1 MFIVFIYVRDPRHS
15 RVDKEKSIDSNLLC
29 HPCCI
34 AQVISRL
41 KGDRYMIDLLWSK
54 VDDSNNFSFL
64 KIKNKWHH
72 FLKGRNFKNTFLSVL
87 SISFFF
93 NKEFTFKF
101 SNVLALDD
109 NDQSMLVSV
118 SSSMLLFDLSSSSE
132 LNFSWFKP
140 ILHLSLFVKIGLLLR
155 QSQLLFLF
163 EFDWSL
169 LM

>member
-1 MFIVFIYVRDPRHS
+1 MFIVFINVRDPRHS

-34 AQVISRL
+34 AQEICRL
-41 KGDRYMIDLLWSK
+41 KEDRYMIDLLWSK

-64 KIKNKWHH
+64 KMKNKWHN
-72 FLKGRNFKNTFLSVL
+72 FLKGRNFKNTFL

-169 LM
+169 LI

>member
-54 VDDSNNFSFL
+54 VDGSNSFSFL
-64 KIKNKWHH
+64 KYKFIKNKWHH
-72 FLKGRNFKNTFLSVL
+72 FLKVRNFKKTFLSV
-87 SISFFF
+87 SFFF

-140 ILHLSLFVKIGLLLR
+140 ILHLSLFFKIGLLLR
-155 QSQLLFLF
+155 QSQLTFLF
-163 EFDWSL
+163 EFDWPL
-169 LM
+169 FI